1 MKTIRSREFQL
12 LCACARSRLDEDQNR
27 KIRELAEKDI
37 NWEELVKMSAFHKTL
52 PLLYKSLKEACL
64 TEVPEPI
71 LQQLRVFFLYNGA
84 RCFEMTDELIKV
96 IDIFKKESIPVAPI
110 KGPLLAETLFGDLT
124 LRSYCD
130 LDLFIPTA
138 KIPSAINLLAS
149 HGYSPDIA
157 LDDDQFISL
166 SRAGHHATLVKAE
179 TTLTIELHWELTGR
193 YFRQHVE
200 FYDLEPRLRQAPLAG
215 RIVNNLGA
223 EDLLVF
229 LCIHGTRHYWS
240 QLDLVCCVAELI
252 RTETGLDWT
261 LALEL
266 AEQLGA
272 RKMLFIGLL
281 LARELLDAKLP
292 DQLTVM
298 LDRQEKTKAF
308 TEGIINRLAVSGPVP
323 AIGSSDRQFLVF
335 HFMSMDRLSDFIRYA
350 ILKPVFSTTHS
361 DWQQIKL
368 PANLAFLHY
377 LIRPFRLMWKYFR
390 PRGKEER

>member
-1 MKTIRSREFQL
+1 MIGSKEFQL
-12 LCACARSRLDEDQNR
+12 LCACARSQLDEDQSR

-37 NWEELVKMSAFHKTL
+37 NWEELVNISAFHKTL

-71 LQQLRVFFLYNGA
+71 LQKLRAVFFQNSV
-84 RCFEMTDELIKV
+84 RCLQMIGELLKV
-96 IDIFKKESIPVAPI
+96 IDIFNKEGIPVVPI
-110 KGPLLAETLFGDLT
+110 KGPLLTETLFGDLS

-138 KIPSAINLLAS
+138 KLPSAISILAS
-149 HGYSPDIA
+149 HGYSPDIT

-166 SRAGHHATLVKAE
+166 SRAGNHAALVKAE
-179 TTLTIELHWELTGR
+179 TNLTIELHWELTGR
-193 YFRQHVE
+193 FFRQHVE
-200 FYDLEPRLRQAPLAG
+200 FEDLEPRLRKALLSG
-215 RIVNNLGA
+215 RTANNLGA

-229 LCIHGTRHYWS
+229 LCVHGTKHYWS

-252 RTETGLDWT
+252 CTETGLDWM
-261 LALEL
+261 LVLEL

-272 RKMLFIGLL
+272 RKMLFTGLL
-281 LARELLDAKLP
+281 LARELLDVKLP
-292 DQLTVM
+292 AQLTVM

-308 TEGIINRLAVSGPVP
+308 TEGIINRLALSGP
-323 AIGSSDRQFLVF
+323 ATTCDSSYRQFLLF
-335 HFMSMDRLSDFIRYA
+335 HLLSMDRLSDFIRYA

-361 DWQQIKL
+361 DWQQIRL
-368 PANLAFLHY
+368 PVNLAFLHY

-390 PRGKEER
+390 PKGKGE

>member
-1 MKTIRSREFQL
+1 MKTIGSSEFQL
-12 LCACARSRLDEDQNR
+12 LCGCARSRLDEDQGR

-37 NWEELVKMSAFHKTL
+37 NWEELVTMAAFHNTL
-52 PLLYKSLKEACL
+52 PLLYKSLKKACL

-71 LQQLRVFFLYNGA
+71 LQKLRVFFLSNCA
-84 RCFEMTDELIKV
+84 RCFEMTGELIKV
-96 IDIFKKESIPVAPI
+96 IDLFKKEGIPVAPI
-110 KGPLLAETLFGDLT
+110 KGPLLAETLFGNLT

-138 KIPSAINLLAS
+138 KMPSAVNLLAS
-149 HGYSPDIA
+149 HGYFPDIA
-157 LDDDQFISL
+157 LDDGQFISL
-166 SRAGHHATLVKAE
+166 CRAGHHAALVK
-179 TTLTIELHWELTGR
+179 TDTNLTIELHWELTGR
-193 YFRQHVE
+193 FFRQHVE
-200 FYDLEPRLRQAPLAG
+200 FEDLEPRLRQASLAG

-229 LCIHGTRHYWS
+229 LCIHGTRHYWN

-252 RTETGLDWT
+252 RAETDLDWM

-272 RKMLFIGLL
+272 RKMLFIGLF

-323 AIGSSDRQFLVF
+323 TMGSSYLQSLVF
-335 HFMSMDRLSDFIRYA
+335 HFMTMDRLSDFIRYA
-350 ILKPVFSTTHS
+350 ILRPVFNTTHS

-368 PANLAFLHY
+368 PASLAFLYY
-377 LIRPFRLMWKYFR
+377 LTRPFRLMWKYFR
-390 PRGKEER
+390 PKGKEER